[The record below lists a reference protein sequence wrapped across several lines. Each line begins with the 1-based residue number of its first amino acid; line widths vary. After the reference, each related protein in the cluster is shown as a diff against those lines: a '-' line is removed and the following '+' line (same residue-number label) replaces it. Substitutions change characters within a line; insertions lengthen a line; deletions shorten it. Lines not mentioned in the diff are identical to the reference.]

1 MRLLLPLA
9 AALGVHY
16 IYTAVA
22 LGWRGAGLAP
32 AVERRGRRPLLGDD
46 GQLQEWLVQAGLGE
60 VRVRDLAAVVVAIAL
75 VTTLVVY
82 AVFGAIVPALAVGA
96 SAASTPVASS
106 RRRRL
111 TRRARAQDAWPRM
124 IEEIRILTASLG
136 RSIPQA
142 LFEVGRRA
150 PDEMRPAFDAAHR
163 EWLISTD
170 FARTL
175 SVLKAG
181 LADPTADATC
191 ETLLV
196 AHTVGGSD
204 LDARLAALIE
214 DRIQDTQGRKDARAK
229 QAGARFARRFVVFAP
244 FGMALAGMSVGNGR
258 AAFRSPTGQA
268 LSLLAVAMV
277 VACWL
282 WAGRILRI
290 PEEQRV
296 FQG

>member
-1 MRLLLPLA
+1 MTGLLLAVLA
-9 AALGVHY
+9 GLGVFY
-16 IYTAVA
+16 LYTALA
-22 LGWRGAGLAP
+22 YGWRGAGLAP
-32 AVERRGRRPLLGDD
+32 SLGPARQRRPV
-46 GQLQEWLVQAGLGE
+46 LQEWLVQAGLAE
-60 VRVRDLAAVVVAIAL
+60 VRLRDFAAVMVLLLVLGSAL
-75 VTTLVVY
+75 TY
-82 AVFGAIVPALAVGA
+82 AVFGAAAPAVAVGLCAATAPLA
-96 SAASTPVASS
+96 SYRV
-106 RRRRL
+106 RRAN
-111 TRRARAQDAWPRM
+111 RRARAQDAWPRM
-124 IEEIRILTASLG
+124 IEEIRILTSSLG

-150 PDEMRPAFDAAHR
+150 PDDMVPAFDAAHR

-170 FARTL
+170 FERTL

-204 LDARLAALIE
+204 LDRRLEALVE

-258 AAFRSPTGQA
+258 EAFASPTGQL
-268 LSLLAVAMV
+268 LSLVAVLLV
-277 VACWL
+277 VGCWL
-282 WAGRILRI
+282 WAGRILQV
-290 PEEQRV
+290 PEEERV
-296 FQG
+296 FDR